1 MEKDYK
7 KRMVELTNALDD
19 FCYGLRELGFG
30 EVTAPDN
37 IIDLM
42 ASAYRAA
49 ESEEFIS
56 KENYLSMIEKVQ
68 ELEKREEKIDKALEV
83 IGSDFGKF
91 SLLEI
96 TSLVIELLERASHDD
111 EQYPYLSELLWS
123 MHPEEGLALY
133 EEVSEEPSL
142 ILKNP
147 EDVWDYLYK
156 YYTEEN

>member
-30 EVTAPDN
+30 EVTVPQD

-49 ESEEFIS
+49 KSDEFIS
-56 KENYLSMIEKVQ
+56 KENYLSMINKVQ
-68 ELEKREEKIDKALEV
+68 ELEKAEEKIDRALGI

-96 TSLVIELLERASHDD
+96 TSLIVEFLEKASRDD
-111 EQYPYLSELLWS
+111 EEYPFLSELLWS
-123 MHPEEGLALY
+123 LHPEEGLELF
-133 EEVSEEPSL
+133 EEGSDTPFLV
-142 ILKNP
+142 IKNP
-147 EDVWDYLYK
+147 GELWDYLHK
-156 YYTEEN
+156 IFVDEN